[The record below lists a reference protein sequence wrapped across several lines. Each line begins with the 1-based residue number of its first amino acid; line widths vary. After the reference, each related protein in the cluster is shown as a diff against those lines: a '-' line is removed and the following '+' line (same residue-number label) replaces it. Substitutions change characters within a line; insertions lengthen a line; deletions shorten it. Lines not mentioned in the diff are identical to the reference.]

1 MLFRSTW
8 CRGMTKADSRK
19 DRPCPTKKGQPF
31 PRCRIS
37 DSFFHLPCFCLAAKT
52 YNIKIDSV
60 NTLQKKVFLDKYKM
74 RRYILAKGGTWISRR
89 SNQPVDVYYG
99 YYKIGLDTC
108 AGKKSQA
115 IKLR

>member
-1 MLFRSTW
+1 
-8 CRGMTKADSRK
+8 
-19 DRPCPTKKGQPF
+19 
-31 PRCRIS
+31 
-37 DSFFHLPCFCLAAKT
+37 
-52 YNIKIDSV
+52 
-60 NTLQKKVFLDKYKM
+60 M

-99 YYKIGLDTC
+99 YYKIGLDIC